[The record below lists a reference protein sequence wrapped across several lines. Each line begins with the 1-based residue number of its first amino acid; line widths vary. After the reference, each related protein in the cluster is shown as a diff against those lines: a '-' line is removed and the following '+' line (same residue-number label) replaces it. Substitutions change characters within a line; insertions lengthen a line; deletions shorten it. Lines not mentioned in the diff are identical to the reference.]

1 LTEVTALEREVV
13 VGHKEGLH
21 ARPAAE
27 FVKAA
32 AGFRSKIEVG
42 AGGKKVTA
50 RSLLGVLSLGVKCGQ
65 AVMLSAEGDD
75 AEAALESLAG
85 LLQGH

>member
-1 LTEVTALEREVV
+1 LEREVV

-32 AGFRSKIEVG
+32 AGFRSKVDVG

-65 AVMLSAEGDD
+65 AVTLTAEGED
-75 AEAALESLAG
+75 AEVALESLAR
-85 LLQGH
+85 LLHGQA

>member
-1 LTEVTALEREVV
+1 M

-32 AGFRSKIEVG
+32 AGFQSKVEVG

-65 AVMLSAEGDD
+65 PVTLSADGAD
-75 AEAALESLAG
+75 AEVALESLAR
-85 LLQGH
+85 LLQGQA

>member
-1 LTEVTALEREVV
+1 MEREVV
-13 VGHKEGLH
+13 VGHREGLH

-32 AGFRSKIEVG
+32 AGFRSKVEVG

-65 AVMLSAEGDD
+65 VVTLTAQGED
-75 AEAALESLAG
+75 AEAALESLAR
-85 LLQGH
+85 LLHGQA